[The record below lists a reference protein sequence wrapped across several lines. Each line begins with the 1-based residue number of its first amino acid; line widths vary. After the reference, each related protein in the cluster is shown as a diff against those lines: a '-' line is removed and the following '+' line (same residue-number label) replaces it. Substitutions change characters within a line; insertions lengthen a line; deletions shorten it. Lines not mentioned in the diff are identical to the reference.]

1 MGAAATWRIW
11 TALGLVY
18 VLWGSTYLGIRYVVE
33 TMPPMLSAGARFV
46 VAGLLLAT
54 WLAFRRGRPGFRATQ
69 RQLLH
74 AAVIGLLLLGGGN
87 GLVTIAEARG
97 LPSGLAALLVA
108 VIPLW
113 VVVLRAATGDR
124 PTSRTVLGVAIGFVG
139 VAVLLL
145 PGARPAGVALLPA
158 AMVVLGSFLWSLGSF
173 GATRV
178 SLPPDPLMTTV
189 VQMAGGGGGL
199 LLVSLVTGES
209 LQLGRISAVSW
220 IAWVYLVVFGSIVA
234 FTAYSWLLGV
244 APVSQVSTY
253 AYVNPVVAVLL
264 GALIAGE
271 QVGAA
276 TLLGGAVTV
285 LAVAVVVS
293 EEGRRRRA
301 RATEVGV
308 GVPTARAYGPVER
321 QGRVRRSR
329 T

>member
-1 MGAAATWRIW
+1 VTAPATWKVW

-18 VLWGSTYLGIRYVVE
+18 VLWGSTYLAIKYAVE
-33 TMPPMLSAGARFV
+33 TLPAMLSAGGRFGL
-46 VAGLLLAT
+46 AGLLLAG
-54 WLAFRRGRPGFRATQ
+54 WLGLRRGRAGFRATG
-69 RQLLH
+69 RELLN
-74 AAVIGLLLLGGGN
+74 AGVVGLLLLAGGN
-87 GLVTIAEARG
+87 GLVTVAEERG

-113 VVVLRAATGDR
+113 VVVLRASTGDR
-124 PTSRTVLGVAIGFVG
+124 PAGRTVLGVALGFLG

-145 PGARPAGVALLPA
+145 PGARPEGVALLPA
-158 AMVVLGSFLWSLGSF
+158 AMVVFGSFLWSLGSF

-178 SLPPDPLMTTV
+178 PLPPDPLMTTV
-189 VQMAGGGGGL
+189 AQMGGGFLGLTIGGI
-199 LLVSLVTGES
+199 VTGEE
-209 LQLGRISAVSW
+209 LRLGEVSGVSW
-220 IAWVYLVVFGSIVA
+220 LAWGYLVVFGSIVA

-271 QVGAA
+271 EVGPA

-285 LAVAVVVS
+285 LAVALVVS
-293 EEGRRRRA
+293 EEGRRKRA
-301 RATEVGV
+301 ALADVVYTPE
-308 GVPTARAYGPVER
+308 ER

>member
-1 MGAAATWRIW
+1 VSAAAPWKIW

-18 VLWGSTYLGIRYVVE
+18 VFWGSTYLGIRYAVE
-33 TMPPMLSAGARFV
+33 TLPPMLSAGGRFGT
-46 VAGLLLAT
+46 AGLLLAG
-54 WLAFRRGRPGFRATQ
+54 WLAFRRGRGGFRATG
-69 RQLLH
+69 RQLLN
-74 AAVIGLLLLGGGN
+74 AGVVGLLLLGGGN
-87 GLVTIAEARG
+87 GLVTIAEERG

-124 PTSRTVLGVAIGFVG
+124 PASRTVLGVAIGFVG

-145 PGARPAGVALLPA
+145 PGARPDGVALLPA

-178 SLPPDPLMTTV
+178 PLPPDPLMTTIA
-189 VQMAGGGGGL
+189 QMLAGCVGL
-199 LLVSLVTGES
+199 VLVGLMTGEE
-209 LQLGRISAVSW
+209 LHLGEVSRVSW
-220 IAWVYLVVFGSIVA
+220 LAWGYLVVFGSIVA

-264 GALIAGE
+264 GALIASE
-271 QVGAA
+271 EVGPA

-285 LAVAVVVS
+285 LAVAIVVS
-293 EEGRRRRA
+293 EEGRRKRA
-301 RATEVGV
+301 ALADV
-308 GVPTARAYGPVER
+308 A
-321 QGRVRRSR
+321 
-329 T
+329 

>member
-1 MGAAATWRIW
+1 MTAAAVWKVW

-18 VLWGSTYLGIRYVVE
+18 VVWGSTYLAIRYVVE
-33 TMPPMLSAGARFV
+33 TLPPFLSAAGRFG
-46 VAGLLLAT
+46 VAGLLLAVY
-54 WLAFRRGRPGFRATQ
+54 LAARRGRSGFRATQ
-69 RQLLH
+69 RELLN
-74 AAVIGLLLLGGGN
+74 AAVVGLLLLAGGN
-87 GLVTIAEARG
+87 GLVTVAEERG

-113 VVVLRAATGDR
+113 VVVLRASAGDR
-124 PTSRTVLGVAIGFVG
+124 PAVRTVVGVAIGFVG

-178 SLPPDPLMTTV
+178 PLPRDPLMTTV
-189 VQMAGGGGGL
+189 VQMAGGASGL
-199 LLVSLVTGES
+199 LIAGVVTGEK
-209 LQLGRISAVSW
+209 LRLGEVSAVSW
-220 IAWVYLVVFGSIVA
+220 IAWVYLVLFGSIVA

-264 GALIAGE
+264 GAVVAGE
-271 QVGAA
+271 EVGGA
-276 TLLGGAVTV
+276 TLVGGAVIV

-301 RATEVGV
+301 ALADVAY
-308 GVPTARAYGPVER
+308 TAEER

>member
-1 MGAAATWRIW
+1 MSPAPWRIW

-18 VLWGSTYLGIRYVVE
+18 VLWGSTYLAIRYVVE
-33 TMPPMLSAGARFV
+33 TLPAFLSASGRFAA
-46 VAGLLLAT
+46 AGLLLAG
-54 WLAFRRGRPGFRATQ
+54 WLALRRGRAGFRATR

-74 AAVIGLLLLGGGN
+74 AAVVGLLLLGGGN
-87 GLVTIAEARG
+87 GLVTLAEARG

-113 VVVLRAATGDR
+113 VVLLRLSTGDR
-124 PTSRTVLGVAIGFVG
+124 PTGRTLLGVGIGFVG

-145 PGARPAGVALLPA
+145 PGARPDGVALLPA
-158 AMVVLGSFLWSLGSF
+158 AMVVVGSFLWSLGSF

-178 SLPPDPLMTTV
+178 ELPPDPLMTTV
-189 VQMAGGGGGL
+189 AQMAGGSAGL
-199 LLVSLVTGES
+199 LVAGVVRGES
-209 LQLGRISAVSW
+209 LRLDEVSGVSW
-220 IAWVYLVVFGSIVA
+220 LALGYLVVFGSIVA

-264 GALIAGE
+264 GAAIAGE
-271 QVGAA
+271 EVGAA

-285 LAVAVVVS
+285 LAVGVVVS
-293 EEGRRRRA
+293 EEGRRKRA
-301 RATEVGV
+301 ALAEVD
-308 GVPTARAYGPVER
+308 VPYTPDER
-321 QGRVRRSR
+321 QGRVRSSR

>member
-1 MGAAATWRIW
+1 VTAPATWKVW

-18 VLWGSTYLGIRYVVE
+18 VLWGSTYLAIKYAVE
-33 TMPPMLSAGARFV
+33 TLPAMLSAGGRFGL
-46 VAGLLLAT
+46 AGLLLAG
-54 WLAFRRGRPGFRATQ
+54 WLGLRRGRAGFRATG
-69 RQLLH
+69 RELLN
-74 AAVIGLLLLGGGN
+74 AGVVGLLLLAGGN
-87 GLVTIAEARG
+87 GLVTVAEERG

-113 VVVLRAATGDR
+113 GVVLRASTGDR
-124 PTSRTVLGVAIGFVG
+124 PAGRTVLGVALGFLG

-145 PGARPAGVALLPA
+145 PGARPEGVALLPA
-158 AMVVLGSFLWSLGSF
+158 AMVVFGSFLWSLGSF

-178 SLPPDPLMTTV
+178 PLPPDPLMTTV
-189 VQMAGGGGGL
+189 AQMGGGFLGLTIGGI
-199 LLVSLVTGES
+199 VTGEE
-209 LQLGRISAVSW
+209 LRLGEVSGVSW
-220 IAWVYLVVFGSIVA
+220 LAWGYLVVFGSIVA

-271 QVGAA
+271 EVGPA

-285 LAVAVVVS
+285 LAVALVVS
-293 EEGRRRRA
+293 EEGRRKRA
-301 RATEVGV
+301 ALADVVYTPE
-308 GVPTARAYGPVER
+308 ER